1 MRKTLS
7 AGIALGAAVA
17 FTAFAPATAATS
29 DTADLSVLH
38 GIPDTPV
45 DVYVDGEL
53 TIDDF
58 QPGDLGGPL
67 ELPAGT
73 YAVALTAADAEDDSE
88 PVLGPIDLALE
99 GGMNY
104 TAVAHLD
111 ADGQPTANLFTND
124 TSETAAGEGR
134 LTVRHVAAAPA
145 VDILAGG
152 EAVVTGLANPDEASL
167 DLAAGTV
174 SAAVALEG
182 TTEPVIG
189 PADVEVQ
196 EGILTMVYA
205 WGSAEDGNLQLAVQ
219 TVEGLHS
226 GPDGVNTGS
235 AGLVAENG
243 TNGWLIAGGAG
254 LVAALVAGG
263 AMAARTATARR

>member
-17 FTAFAPATAATS
+17 FTALAPASASTS
-29 DTADLSVLH
+29 ETADLAVLH
-38 GIPDTPV
+38 AIPDTPV

-67 ELPAGT
+67 ELPGGT
-73 YAVALTAADAEDDSE
+73 YSVALTAADAADDSE
-88 PVLGPIDLALE
+88 PVLGPIDLTLDA
-99 GGMNY
+99 GMSY

-111 ADGQPTANLFTND
+111 AEGAPAANLFTND
-124 TSETAAGEGR
+124 TAETAAGEGR
-134 LTVRHVAAAPA
+134 LTLRHVAAAPA
-145 VDILAGG
+145 VDVLAGG
-152 EAVVTGLANPDEASL
+152 EAVITGLTNPNEESL
-167 DLAAGTV
+167 DLQAGTV

-182 TTEPVIG
+182 TTDPVIG

-196 EGILTMVYA
+196 EGVLTIVYA
-205 WGSAEDGNLQLAVQ
+205 WGSAEDGNLALATQ
-219 TVEGLHS
+219 TIDGLHS

-243 TNGWLIAGGAG
+243 AGGWLVVGGAALIAG
-254 LVAALVAGG
+254 LVAAAVLATR
-263 AMAARTATARR
+263 AASARR

>member
-7 AGIALGAAVA
+7 AGVALGAAVA
-17 FTAFAPATAATS
+17 FTAFAPATAMTA
-29 DTADLSVLH
+29 DTADLAVLH

-67 ELPAGT
+67 ELAAGT
-73 YAVALTAADAEDDSE
+73 YSVALTAADATDDSA
-88 PVLGPIDLALE
+88 PVLGPIDLTLE

-111 ADGQPTANLFTND
+111 AAGEATAKLFTND

-152 EAVVTGLANPDEASL
+152 EAVVSGLENPDEASL
-167 DLAAGTV
+167 DLPAGTV
-174 SAAVALEG
+174 SAAVALAG
-182 TTEPVIG
+182 TTDPVIG
-189 PADVEVQ
+189 PADVEVA
-196 EGILTMVYA
+196 EGALTIAYA

-219 TVEGLHS
+219 TVDGLHS

-235 AGLVAENG
+235 AGFVAENG
-243 TNGWLIAGGAG
+243 VNAWLVVGGAG
-254 LVAALVAGG
+254 LLAAVIAGG
-263 AMAARTATARR
+263 VLVTRSAAARR